1 MILLVSPASES
12 RRRLHSAE
20 IDDALKTLP
29 GWSLA
34 SGKLHRT
41 YRFRDFKQA
50 FAWMT
55 MAALAAEKANHHP
68 DWSNSYKDVTVD
80 LVTHDAGG
88 ITRKDIEL
96 ARAFE
101 DLAEPILGPEQS

>member
-1 MILLVSPASES
+1 MNTPSAN
-12 RRRLHSAE
+12 RRLLSPAE
-20 IDDALKTLP
+20 IDRELKTLP
-29 GWSLA
+29 GWTLA

-55 MAALAAEKANHHP
+55 MAALASEKADHHP

-88 ITRKDIEL
+88 VTPKDVEL
-96 ARAFE
+96 ARDFE
-101 DLAEPILGPEQS
+101 DLAASLLGPRQP

>member
-1 MILLVSPASES
+1 MSAASGN
-12 RRRLHSAE
+12 RRLLPSAE

-34 SGKLHRT
+34 GGKLHRT

-55 MAALAAEKANHHP
+55 MAALAAEKADHHP

-88 ITRKDIEL
+88 ITPKDVEL
-96 ARAFE
+96 ARVFE
-101 DLAEPILGPEQS
+101 SLAAPLLARKMT

>member
-1 MILLVSPASES
+1 MSPLHEN
-12 RRRLHSAE
+12 RRRLPLAE

-29 GWSLA
+29 GWRLA
-34 SGKLHRT
+34 AGKLHRT

-55 MAALAAEKANHHP
+55 MAALAAEKADHHP

-88 ITRKDIEL
+88 VTPKDVEL

-101 DLAEPILGPEQS
+101 DLAEPLLGPQQS

>member
-1 MILLVSPASES
+1 MSPASAN
-12 RRRLHSAE
+12 RRLLSPAE

-29 GWSLA
+29 RWTLA
-34 SGKLHRT
+34 GGKLHRT

-55 MAALAAEKANHHP
+55 MAALAAEKADHHP

-88 ITRKDIEL
+88 ITPKDVEL
-96 ARAFE
+96 ARDFE
-101 DLAEPILGPEQS
+101 DLAEPLLGPQHP